1 MGDVLSDDLS
11 MEVLVRLPVRSIMR
25 FRCVSKA
32 WNNLISEL
40 GRRHRDRLPP
50 AMVGYIR
57 QYNDTTKF
65 TGIGRRS
72 CYSSDPLA
80 AAGAGSRG
88 PDFSFMPLCY
98 AQENRNIVSVC
109 NGLVLGCYSI
119 LQPEPYGLYPYEH
132 CHIVCN
138 PATKRWKRL
147 PETMFYDPV
156 AVGFDQRLPRRRYYR
171 VLGEDTRMHPGHDT
185 FRFKMFVSETDS
197 WVDCPGGLPRTPIRS
212 EALFYADGI
221 FYVFGISVMYNVA
234 VVHLLTVE
242 EAGCR
247 RISLPPGVRPDGFE
261 YSLFREWSMS
271 GVRSCLGL
279 QPTSLDG
286 ILRLAAGTQDE
297 ILVWALEAGG
307 WVPKHAVD
315 LLDVDRERL
324 AEIGADPGLL
334 STVRFV
340 KFHPDMD
347 VIFLCSPGT
356 VLSYHLGTG
365 TFEVMSSDAVDAN
378 SYFYPPYFFFPYSPC
393 YSEELDL

>member
-1 MGDVLSDDLS
+1 MVDILSDDLA

-32 WNNLISEL
+32 WNSLISEL

-50 AMVGYIR
+50 AMVGYIQ

-72 CYSSDPLA
+72 CYSSDLLA
-80 AAGAGSRG
+80 ATGAGARG

-98 AQENRNIVSVC
+98 AQENRRIVSVC
-109 NGLVLGCYSI
+109 NGLVLCRHSI
-119 LQPEPYGLYPYEH
+119 LQPEPYELCPYEH

-147 PETMFYDPV
+147 PETSDCDPV
-156 AVGFDQRLPRRRYYR
+156 ADQRLPRRRHYR
-171 VLGEDTRMHPGHDT
+171 VLGEDTRMHPGPDT
-185 FRFKMFVSETDS
+185 FRFKMFVSETGS
-197 WVDCPGGLPRTPIRS
+197 WVDCPGGLPRAPINS
-212 EALFYADGI
+212 EAMFYADGI
-221 FYVFGISVMYNVA
+221 FYVSVVYNVA
-234 VVHLLTVE
+234 AVAAVHLLAVE

-247 RISLPPGVRPDGFE
+247 RILLPPGMRPDRFE
-261 YSLFREWSMS
+261 GSLHRDWSMS
-271 GVRSCLGL
+271 GVCPCLG
-279 QPTSLDG
+279 TLDG
-286 ILRLAAGTQDE
+286 VLRLATGTQDE

-315 LLDVDRERL
+315 LLGVGRERL

-334 STVRFV
+334 STVRFL
-340 KFHPDMD
+340 KFHPDVD

-356 VLSYHLGTG
+356 VLSYHLGAD
-365 TFEVMSSDAVDAN
+365 TFEEMSSDAVDAN
-378 SYFYPPYFFFPYSPC
+378 SYFFPPPPPPLPPHFFFPYSPC